1 MLDALRNELARDLQS
16 MDDYNF
22 LTSNDAECRAGFMID
37 NGGKEFNEVSMR
49 CADSF
54 N

>member
-1 MLDALRNELARDLQS
+1 MLDPLRNELARDLQS

-22 LTSNDAECRAGFMID
+22 LTSNDAESRAGYMID
-37 NGGKEFNEVSMR
+37 NGGKEFNELRAR

>member
-16 MDDYNF
+16 MDDYHL
-22 LTSNDAECRAGFMID
+22 LTSNDAESRAGYILD
-37 NGGKEFNEVSMR
+37 NGGREFNSIDKR
-49 CADSF
+49 CGDSF